1 MTDYEIIIHKYPAY
15 VNLEQVR
22 TILHIS
28 RRKAAWLVQ
37 NGFIKGSI
45 SDKQTHQYCIKRD
58 DLVYYIKDSEL
69 HPEKYITPHA
79 EFSAKKYDKSA
90 RDRITYIVP
99 ENLLKDFAK
108 WLEVWLRNENEM
120 LFKDDLIRL
129 IGYHKNT
136 INRWLLNGTLKRVE
150 LPDEFVTSK
159 KWLIEF
165 LCGYGNA
172 IVDKSDRHMKVVNHF
187 TNVANRC

>member
-45 SDKQTHQYCIKRD
+45 SDKRTHQYCIKRD

-69 HPEKYITPHA
+69 HPEKYITPLA
-79 EFSAKKYDKSA
+79 EFSARRYDKSA
-90 RDRITYIVP
+90 RARITYIVP

-108 WLEVWLRNENEM
+108 WLEIWLRDENEM

-136 INRWLLNGTLKRVE
+136 INRWLLNGTLKSVE

-159 KWLIEF
+159 EWLIEF
-165 LCGYGNA
+165 LCGYGNT
-172 IVDKSDRHMKVVNHF
+172 IVDKSDEHIACVQNLMNILTK
-187 TNVANRC
+187 

>member
-1 MTDYEIIIHKYPAY
+1 MTDYEIIIHEYPAY

-45 SDKQTHQYCIKRD
+45 NDKQTHQYCIKRD

-69 HPEKYITPHA
+69 HPEKYITPRA
-79 EFSAKKYDKSA
+79 EFSARKYDKSTCA
-90 RDRITYIVP
+90 RIICTVP
-99 ENLLKDFAK
+99 EDLLKDFAK
-108 WLEVWLRNENEM
+108 WLEVWLRNEKEM

-136 INRWLLNGTLKRVE
+136 INRWLLNGTLKSVE

-159 KWLIEF
+159 AWLIEF
-165 LCGYGNA
+165 LCGYGNN
-172 IVDKSDRHMKVVNHF
+172 IVDKSDRHIAVIVKFNGF
-187 TNVANRC
+187 Y

>member
-1 MTDYEIIIHKYPAY
+1 MTDYEIIIHEYPAY

-45 SDKQTHQYCIKRD
+45 SDKRTHQYCIKRD

-69 HPEKYITPHA
+69 HPEKYITPRA

-90 RDRITYIVP
+90 RARITNIVP
-99 ENLLKDFAK
+99 GNLLKDFAK
-108 WLEVWLRNENEM
+108 WLEIWLRDENEM

-136 INRWLLNGTLKRVE
+136 INRWLLNGTMKRVE

-159 KWLIEF
+159 AWLIEF
-165 LCGYGNA
+165 LCGYGNN
-172 IVDKSDRHMKVVNHF
+172 IVDKSDKHF
-187 TNVANRC
+187 DLSKKYFTYMRL

>member
-37 NGFIKGSI
+37 NGFIKGSV

-58 DLVYYIKDSEL
+58 DLVYYIKDREL
-69 HPEKYITPHA
+69 HPEKYITLRA
-79 EFSAKKYDKSA
+79 EFSARRYDKSA
-90 RDRITYIVP
+90 RVRIICTVP
-99 ENLLKDFAK
+99 EDLLKDFAK
-108 WLEVWLRNENEM
+108 WLEIWLRNENEM

-159 KWLIEF
+159 EWLIEF

-172 IVDKSDRHMKVVNHF
+172 IVDKSDEHIGLINKYIS
-187 TNVANRC
+187 

>member
-1 MTDYEIIIHKYPAY
+1 MTDYEIIIHEYPAY

-28 RRKAAWLVQ
+28 RRKAAWLVK

-69 HPEKYITPHA
+69 HPEKYITPNA
-79 EFSAKKYDKSA
+79 EFSARMYDKSA
-90 RDRITYIVP
+90 RARTTNSVP
-99 ENLLKDFAK
+99 EKLLKDFAK
-108 WLEVWLRNENEM
+108 WLEMWLRNEKEM

-136 INRWLLNGTLKRVE
+136 INRWLLNGTLKSVE

-159 KWLIEF
+159 SWLIEF
-165 LCGYGNA
+165 LCSYGNT
-172 IVDKSDRHMKVVNHF
+172 IVDKSDEHIAVIVKFNDF
-187 TNVANRC
+187 FNKL